1 MRAQKRL
8 VAAALVAAT
17 LTGCGLWYLW
27 RTQSPPVPTPL
38 RSTLFRGV
46 TYIRDVRRQPRAQV
60 IHVVTIDLRTPG
72 LAFLVTP
79 GEPNQHLPLRA
90 RTTSQFLG
98 EFNLQVAINGDYFSP
113 WHSKGPWNYYPHVG
127 DPVGVD
133 GFAAS
138 RGVVYSK
145 GKKKSATLYLSSDN
159 RASIGKPQG
168 KIYNAISG
176 NRTLL
181 ENGQPRVAYSTTSDR
196 TDLHPRTAIALG
208 RDRNKLILIVVDGR
222 QRGYSDGATMNE
234 LRSIAVQYGGY
245 SAIALDG
252 GGSTTLAAQNSSG
265 EPVVLNSP
273 IDNHFPGRER
283 PVANHLG
290 VYAATAPTST
300 R

>member
-1 MRAQKRL
+1 
-8 VAAALVAAT
+8 
-17 LTGCGLWYLW
+17 
-27 RTQSPPVPTPL
+27 
-38 RSTLFRGV
+38 
-46 TYIRDVRRQPRAQV
+46 
-60 IHVVTIDLRTPG
+60 VVTIDLRTRG

-79 GEPNQHLPLRA
+79 GEPNQRLPLRA
-90 RTTSQFLG
+90 RTTSQFLR
-98 EFNLQVAINGDYFSP
+98 EFNLQVAINGDYFAP

-145 GKKKSATLYLSSDN
+145 GLRPGPTLYLSADN
-159 RASIGKPQG
+159 QASVGKAQG

-181 ENGQPRVAYSTTSDR
+181 ENGKPRVAYSPASDR
-196 TDLHPRTAIALG
+196 TDLHPRTALALS
-208 RDRNKLILIVVDGR
+208 RDRQMLILIIVDGR
-222 QRGYSDGATMNE
+222 QSGYSDGATMVE
-234 LRSIAVQYGGY
+234 LRDIAAQYGGY

-252 GGSTTLAAQNSSG
+252 GGSATLVAQDKAG
-265 EPVVLNSP
+265 KPVVLNSP
-273 IDNHFPGRER
+273 IDNRFPGRER

-290 VYAATAPTST
+290 VYAAPVDGIAST